1 MDLLFV
7 KRIVRMKVM
16 KKFRKKIE
24 LFDVK
29 SDEVV
34 RNITFR
40 NIKDFEKFLD
50 AFTLMRYPGYG
61 WRVFDKKLKN

>member
-1 MDLLFV
+1 
-7 KRIVRMKVM
+7 M
-16 KKFRKKIE
+16 KKFRKIIE

-34 RNITFR
+34 RKITFK
-40 NIKDFEKFLD
+40 NIKDFELFLH

-61 WRVFDKKLKN
+61 WRVFDKKLK

>member
-1 MDLLFV
+1 MNYLFV
-7 KRIVRMKVM
+7 KYIVRMKVM

-29 SDEVV
+29 SNEVV
-34 RNITFR
+34 RNITFK
-40 NIKDFEKFLD
+40 NIKDFEQFLH

-61 WRVFDKKLKN
+61 WRVFVKKSKN